1 MNSAQTDD
9 RDVEGQ
15 TQTVLRCQKRTARCN
30 NRVLGSGPPISVEV
44 GERKCAPHAVAAGV
58 LQLALND
65 LIDAIALI

>member
-1 MNSAQTDD
+1 
-9 RDVEGQ
+9 VEGQ

-30 NRVLGSGPPISVEV
+30 NRVPSEHPISVEV